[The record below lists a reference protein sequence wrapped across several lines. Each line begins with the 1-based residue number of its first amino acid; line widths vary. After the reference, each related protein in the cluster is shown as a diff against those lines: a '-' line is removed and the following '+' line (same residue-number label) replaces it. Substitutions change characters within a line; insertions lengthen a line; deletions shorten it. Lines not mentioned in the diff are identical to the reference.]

1 MMQRGETPRRAPHAD
16 TSPHSVTA
24 LPDDSQPNT
33 ILAATEPATSRWIS
47 EASARHTGTLLV
59 YVALVVLGNVLGAH
73 VDVRTYAV
81 FGLWI
86 GLNLIV
92 APWAA
97 RPHEF
102 ATRLRR
108 YALTVAMDVV
118 FLGAVYYFLD
128 AAQWLGAV
136 FFIHSAL
143 VAAATLPRRWAIG
156 IAGLIVCVFVLLVWL
171 AVAGPPLVH
180 SPVGLPSVHGN
191 YAWAVGSI
199 AAALGLI
206 IVLMMLQL
214 RLVETIRDAE
224 QRYLLLVQSAPD
236 MVMTFD
242 YRGRFLEVNP
252 ATLAQSG
259 YTWDEIKT
267 LPNTSFFPPEDW
279 PKIMEARER
288 TLSGEIV
295 EMDVRFVRRSG
306 EVRWIQTRS
315 ASFRRRGEKT
325 AVLVL
330 ARDITDAKRQTDTLR
345 DNDHRFRLIVGALDL
360 GFYTIDTEGRL
371 TAIYGRWA
379 EEQTAAGK
387 TLVGSHGIEF
397 VAPETAEGFMEANIR
412 AVRGEDVTFH
422 WSARATDARP
432 EEFFRAYLAP
442 LRDAAGA
449 ITGVAGV
456 WTNVTTST
464 LAERERETL
473 RNRLAD
479 AERIESL
486 GKLVSGVAHELNNPL
501 AAILNFTEDLLA
513 DPRTGDERMALEV
526 IQAQALRSRTIVRDL
541 LTYVRKG
548 DRRTRKPETPG
559 PILETLV
566 RAVRPGLATQGVS
579 LATMVS
585 EPETPLLLDRAGFE
599 QVVTNLVTNAA
610 QSAGAGGA
618 VRLSARRAHHSY
630 EVIVEDTGPGIHE
643 ENFLRIF
650 EPFFTTKATGQG
662 VGLGL
667 SVSLGIVQ
675 AHGGTLVA
683 ANLGEA
689 EGGGARFTMRLPLF
703 ETDETDETHETR
715 EAREMRQS
723 PPKVVVPPTV
733 ARQASLMIVDDE
745 EPIRRALRRYFERL
759 GWVVDE
765 AVDGADGL
773 VKLDRADAAA
783 MYDVVLC
790 DLKMPGI
797 SGQALYNHILRAQ
810 PAVVNKFIFA
820 TGDAGAPDVVDFL
833 ASISV
838 PVLEKPFELRTL
850 ELLAQKVKADNA
862 AVALQ
867 K

>member
-1 MMQRGETPRRAPHAD
+1 M
-16 TSPHSVTA
+16 
-24 LPDDSQPNT
+24 PDDSPPNT

-47 EASARHTGTLLV
+47 EAAARHTATLLV
-59 YVALVVLGNVLGAH
+59 YVVLVVLGNLLGAH
-73 VDVRTYAV
+73 VDVRTYLV
-81 FGLWI
+81 FGVWI
-86 GLNLIV
+86 ALNLIV

-97 RPHEF
+97 RPHEYT
-102 ATRLRR
+102 TRLRR
-108 YALTVAMDVV
+108 YAMTVVMDVV

-156 IAGLIVCVFVLLVWL
+156 IAGLIVFVFVLLVWL
-171 AVAGPPLVH
+171 AVAGPPLVL

-214 RLVETIRDAE
+214 RLVENIRDAE

-242 YRGRFLEVNP
+242 ERGHFLEVNP

-259 YTWDEIKT
+259 YTMDEIKT
-267 LPNTSFFPPEDW
+267 LRNTSFFPPEDW
-279 PKIMEARER
+279 PKIVDARER
-288 TLSGEIV
+288 NLAGEIV
-295 EMDVRFVRRSG
+295 EMDVRYARRTG
-306 EVRWIQTRS
+306 EMRWIQTRS

-330 ARDITDAKRQTDTLR
+330 ARDITDAKRQTDALR
-345 DNDHRFRLIVGALDL
+345 DNDERFRLIVGALDL

-379 EEQTAAGK
+379 EERMADGK
-387 TLVGSHGIEF
+387 TLVGSHGIQF
-397 VAPETAEGFMEANIR
+397 VVPEVAEPFREANRR
-412 AVRGEDVTFH
+412 ALSGETVTFH
-422 WSARATDARP
+422 WSVRASETRP
-432 EEFFRAYLAP
+432 EEFFRAHLAP
-442 LRDAAGA
+442 LRDAGGTV
-449 ITGVAGV
+449 TGVAGV
-456 WTNVTTST
+456 WTNETEST
-464 LAERERETL
+464 LAEREREML

-541 LTYVRKG
+541 LTFVRKG
-548 DRRTRKPETPG
+548 DRRVRKPETPG
-559 PILETLV
+559 PILETLI
-566 RAVRPGLATQGVS
+566 RAVRPGLGTQGVS
-579 LATMVS
+579 FATMVS

-618 VRLSARRAHHSY
+618 VRLSAQRAGDSY
-630 EVIVEDTGPGIHE
+630 EVIVEDTGAGIPE
-643 ENFLRIF
+643 ENLARIF

-667 SVSLGIVQ
+667 SVSLGIMQ

-683 ANLGEA
+683 ENRGEA
-689 EGGGARFTMRLPLF
+689 AGGGARVTMRLPLS
-703 ETDETDETHETR
+703 ETPETPETPETR
-715 EAREMRQS
+715 HT
-723 PPKVVVPPTV
+723 PPKVVVPPMA
-733 ARQASLMIVDDE
+733 ARRASLLIIEDE
-745 EPIRRALRRYFERL
+745 ESIRSALRRYFERR

-773 VKLDRADAAA
+773 VKLDRVDAAA

-797 SGQALYNHILRAQ
+797 SGQALYNHILGAQ
-810 PAVVNKFIFA
+810 PALVNKFIFA
-820 TGDAGAPDVVDFL
+820 TGDAGAPDAVDFL
-833 ASISV
+833 GSVSV

-850 ELLAQKVKADNA
+850 ELLAEQVRGAPQKGTSDA
-862 AVALQ
+862 
-867 K
+867 